1 MIQADVRNSGRPNPL
16 ILVVDDLDDARQTLC
31 GWLKARGFQV
41 AEAASGREAVEAARR
56 ELPDL
61 ILMDMK
67 MGEGLDGAGAAA
79 SIRGDLALRS
89 VPIVA
94 VSGDN
99 TQFSKS
105 KAREAGM
112 DGYLVKPLEPGE
124 LEEVLTR
131 FIPGAGAPLV
141 AGA

>member
-1 MIQADVRNSGRPNPL
+1 MIHTETRNNGRPNPL
-16 ILVVDDLDDARQTLC
+16 ILVVDDLDDARAALG
-31 GWLKARGFQV
+31 GWLKGRGFQV

-67 MGEGLDGAGAAA
+67 MGNGIDGACAAA
-79 SIRGDLALRS
+79 SIRGDLALRG

-94 VSGDN
+94 LSGDN
-99 TQFSKS
+99 TEYSKA

-112 DGYLVKPLEPGE
+112 DDYLVKPLDPGE
-124 LEEVLTR
+124 LEAVLAR
-131 FIPGAGAPLV
+131 FVPAATTVIH
-141 AGA
+141 